1 MGLLTNKVAVITGAS
16 RGLGM
21 EIARAYA
28 REGASVVLGARS
40 QNNIDTLV
48 QELTAAGHKAT
59 GMVCDVADF
68 DQVERLAELAEK
80 TYGRIDIWVNNAG
93 LSSPYGPTP
102 DIDPQAFL
110 ATCKVN
116 MFGTYNGSMA
126 AMKRFRKQRSGKLIN
141 MLGAG
146 SEKPAP
152 KQNAYGSSKVWIR
165 WFSTCL
171 ADETKGEGME
181 VLMLQPGLMFTDMI
195 NHVEAVEGWG
205 EKVKV
210 LETVS
215 RILGNPP
222 AFSAQKAVWLASA
235 ATDGKTGLSAKAPTT
250 LGSLKGALRELLLR
264 ISGKKPAPRMT
275 VREVP
280 RYQ

>member
-1 MGLLTNKVAVITGAS
+1 MGFLENKVAVITGAS

-40 QNNIDTLV
+40 QSGIDALV
-48 QELTAAGHKAT
+48 RELEAGGYKAV
-59 GMVCDVADF
+59 GMACDVSDF
-68 DQVERLAELAEK
+68 DQVERLARLAEERF
-80 TYGRIDIWVNNAG
+80 GRIDIWVNNAG
-93 LSSPYGPTP
+93 LSAPYGPTP
-102 DIDPQAFL
+102 DVQPETFMA
-110 ATCKVN
+110 ACKVN

-126 AMKRFRKQRSGKLIN
+126 AMKRFRKQHAGKLIN

-146 SEKPAP
+146 SDKPAP

-165 WFSTCL
+165 WFTTCL

-181 VLMLQPGLMFTDMI
+181 VMMLQPGLMFTDMI

-205 EKVKV
+205 EKVRV

-222 AFSAQKAVWLASA
+222 EYSAQKALWLASA
-235 ATDGKTGLSAKAPTT
+235 ATDGKTGLSARAPTT
-250 LGSLKGALRELLLR
+250 LGALKGVLRELGMR
-264 ISGKKPAPRMT
+264 ISGKKPAPRLT